1 MSENK
6 RAETM
11 TKSGKLL
18 VASRTFTL
26 EDQNTFAKFSGDFNP
41 IHVDPILARRT
52 ISGQCVVHGIH
63 GLMWALDS
71 LFSKTNLCPSAIDV
85 KFTKPIFLEEEVSC
99 SYDENTKKLKITKDS
114 VILSDISLKFDSIF
128 DSSNF
133 DLKRKPVLN
142 SPFDRDINDLINLP
156 SQDFF
161 YRGFMD
167 LATTLFPNIANTYSI
182 KACCEIAAISEIIG
196 MQTPGLH
203 SFFLSASINFQLNK
217 SEPNFSIEHIDER
230 FNKLKITINGSSLI
244 CKIVAFLRQK
254 PTSGP
259 SLIDLQSKVNNS
271 EFSNIKALI
280 IGGSRGLG
288 ESVAKIIALG
298 GGESVITYSS
308 GYDDCLKIS
317 KEISDF
323 GGKCLITKL
332 KIPDDMDLLEKLG
345 EFNQVYYFPT
355 PKIFGKRSVDYD
367 KNLYNSFYEIYV
379 SSFKR
384 LVNYFN
390 KQSTKISIF
399 YPSSIVINNPLPELS
414 EYTDA
419 KIEGEK
425 LCKEFNSLKNISI
438 LVSRIP
444 RTRTDQT
451 MSLLEAKS
459 ENPEDVM
466 LPIIREMPHSV

>member
-1 MSENK
+1 MS
-6 RAETM
+6 
-11 TKSGKLL
+11 KSRKIL
-18 VASRTFTL
+18 VASRIFSL
-26 EDQNTFAKFSGDFNP
+26 GDQSTFAKFSGDFNP
-41 IHVDPILARRT
+41 IHVDPIFARRT

-71 LFSKTNLCPSAIDV
+71 LLSKTNLRPSSIDAM
-85 KFTKPIFLEEEVSC
+85 FIKPIFLEEEVSC
-99 SYDENTKKLKITKDS
+99 SYDEYTNKLIISKDS

-128 DSSNF
+128 DSSDF

-142 SPFDRDINDLINLP
+142 SAFDRDINDLINLP

-161 YRGFMD
+161 YRGAMD
-167 LATTLFPNIANTYSI
+167 LATTLFSNIAKTYSI

-196 MQTPGLH
+196 MQAPGLH
-203 SFFLSASINFQLNK
+203 SLFLSANINFQRNK
-217 SEPNFSIEHIDER
+217 SDPSFSIEHIDER
-230 FNKLKITINGSSLI
+230 FDLLKILVNGSSLI
-244 CKIVAFLRQK
+244 CKIDAFIRQK
-254 PTSGP
+254 PTFGP

-317 KEISDF
+317 KEISGF
-323 GGKCLITKL
+323 GVKCSIYKL
-332 KIPDDMDLLEKLG
+332 KIPDDIDSLEKLG

-355 PKIFGKRSVDYD
+355 PKIFGKRNFEYD
-367 KNLYNSFYEIYV
+367 KKLYDSYYEIYV

-390 KQSTKISIF
+390 KLSTKVSIF
-399 YPSSIVINNPLPELS
+399 YPSSDVINNSIPELS

-425 LCKEFNSLKNISI
+425 LCKELNKLNNISI

-451 MSLLEAKS
+451 MSLFKAKS

-466 LPIIREMPHSV
+466 LPIIREMPYNF

>member
-1 MSENK
+1 
-6 RAETM
+6 M
-11 TKSGKLL
+11 TESRKIL
-18 VASRTFTL
+18 VASRIFTL
-26 EDQNTFAKFSGDFNP
+26 EDQNDFAKFSGDFNP
-41 IHVDPILARRT
+41 IHVDPIFARRT

-71 LFSKTNLCPSAIDV
+71 LFSKTNLYPSGIDV
-85 KFTKPIFLEEEVSC
+85 KFTKPIFLDEEVSC
-99 SYDENTKKLKITKDS
+99 SYDENTKKLKISKGL
-114 VILSDISLKFDSIF
+114 VILSDINLKFDSIF
-128 DSSNF
+128 DSSDF

-161 YRGFMD
+161 YRGVMD
-167 LATTLFPNIANTYSI
+167 VATTLFPNIVNTYSI

-196 MQTPGLH
+196 MQAPGLH
-203 SFFLSASINFQLNK
+203 SLFLSASINFQLNK
-217 SEPNFSIEHIDER
+217 SEPSFSIEHIDER
-230 FNKLKITINGSSLI
+230 FDLLKISINGSSLI

-323 GGKCLITKL
+323 GGKCLIAKI
-332 KIPDDMDLLEKLG
+332 KIPDDIDVLEKLG
-345 EFNQVYYFPT
+345 QFNQVYYFPT
-355 PKIFGKRSVDYD
+355 PKIFGKRNVDYD
-367 KNLYNSFYEIYV
+367 KKLYNRFYDIYV
-379 SSFKR
+379 SSFER
-384 LVNYFN
+384 LVNYLN
-390 KQSTKISIF
+390 KQSTKISVF
-399 YPSSIVINNPLPELS
+399 YPSSSVINTPIPELL
-414 EYTDA
+414 EYSDA
-419 KIEGEK
+419 KIRGEK
-425 LCKEFNSLKNISI
+425 LCQELNRLKNISI

-451 MSLLEAKS
+451 MSLLKAKS

-466 LPIIREMPHSV
+466 LPIIREMPHIV